1 MNITLNTLD
10 RSTLNL
16 HCCNEFLEYYNNPN
30 SYTKHII
37 DLEINNGHYDDVD
50 FQNIFSNK
58 DAVVIDAGANIGL
71 FSLMVYNLSKK
82 VFAIEP
88 TTQHMNVLRTLCK
101 IHDINNIEFCELA
114 FNNYNG
120 TCNFSVDESNT
131 TTNRISDAGSE
142 IKCERIFDFISNC
155 GEPVID
161 LLKLDIEGGELFAV
175 LNDETFEKCT
185 PLVKNIYIELHPP
198 IVNPND
204 VVNKLIGM
212 GYKIK
217 CMNSE
222 YLNNNLNVLAF
233 K

>member
-1 MNITLNTLD
+1 MNIDLKTLD
-10 RSTLNL
+10 GSPLNL

-37 DLEINNGHYDDVD
+37 DLEINNGHYDDAD
-50 FQNIFSNK
+50 FQNIFCNK

-71 FSLMVYNLSKK
+71 FSLMVYKLSKK

-120 TCNFSVDESNT
+120 TCNFAVDTSNT
-131 TTNRISDAGSE
+131 TTNRISNTGDE
-142 IKCERIFDFISNC
+142 IKCMRIYDFIVGC
-155 GEPVID
+155 GEQSID
-161 LLKLDIEGGELFAV
+161 LLKLDIEGGERFAV
-175 LNDETFEKCT
+175 LEDDTFAKCAS
-185 PLVKNIYIELHPP
+185 LAKNIYIELHPP
-198 IVNPND
+198 IVDPHA
-204 VVNKLIGM
+204 VINKLSSM
-212 GYKIK
+212 GYNIK
-217 CMNSE
+217 FLNSE